1 MIAKPQTIRK
11 AIDALVGTE
20 CPYPTAEERIKNHW
34 RKQKAENLRTLRGL
48 LHGQTGE
55 YK

>member
-1 MIAKPQTIRK
+1 MIAQPKTIEK
-11 AIDALVGTE
+11 AIEAMVQTE
-20 CPYPTAEERIKNHW
+20 CPYPTSDESIKQKW
-34 RKQKAENLRTLRGL
+34 RKQKAENLRTLRVL